1 MHSLLKS
8 FVIAVIITQFAILA
22 TTVYLHRALS
32 HRALK
37 LGKTSTFIFRL
48 ILWISTG
55 IIPREWVA
63 VHRKHH
69 ANTDVPGDPHS
80 PIVETFALV
89 QFANVYLYRKAA
101 KNPENLKKYA
111 KDLPADKWDKIL
123 FDKSLLG
130 LGIGIAILFV
140 LFGPVVALYVSI
152 IHMAGYLLLS
162 AAVNA
167 IGHTFGDR
175 PYNNLATN
183 NNWLAIITCGEGLHN
198 NHHAAPTA
206 SKLSFKN
213 SQIDPGWWT
222 IKFLVGIRQATV
234 RLATPKFKTEHE
246 TPEIQVAF
254 QHDL

>member
-1 MHSLLKS
+1 MHSLIKS
-8 FVIAVIITQFAILA
+8 LVIAIIITQFAILA
-22 TTVYLHRALS
+22 TTVYLHRTLS
-32 HRALK
+32 HRALR
-37 LGKTSTFIFRL
+37 LGKTSSLIFRI

-111 KDLPADKWDKIL
+111 RDLPADKWDRIL
-123 FDKSLLG
+123 FDRSLLG
-130 LGIGIAILFV
+130 LGIGIAILYV
-140 LFGPVVALYVSI
+140 LFGPLVAILASLFHLV
-152 IHMAGYLLLS
+152 GYLMLS

-167 IGHTFGDR
+167 IGHTFGER
-175 PYNNLATN
+175 PYDNFATN
-183 NNWLAIITCGEGLHN
+183 NNWLAILTCGEGLHN

-213 SQIDPGWWT
+213 SQIDPGWWA
-222 IKFLVGIRQATV
+222 IVFLVKIKQATV
-234 RLATPKFKTEHE
+234 RLNTPKFKTEHTSPE
-246 TPEIQVAF
+246 TKLSLQSET
-254 QHDL
+254 